1 MAVANKMSCKD
12 KDLHVTTKRQ
22 VETLTIST
30 PPLKIKVEARGDI
43 EDEDEDGGCTTPK
56 AEDRGDLILPECPPP
71 PPRKPKAVPLLH
83 KRKARVYLLDL
94 SDEIDSMFP
103 SNVLRDFMCGK
114 IKKIRTQSL

>member
-1 MAVANKMSCKD
+1 MSCKD

-30 PPLKIKVEARGDI
+30 PALKIKVEARGDI
-43 EDEDEDGGCTTPK
+43 EEEDGGCTTPK
-56 AEDRGDLILPECPPP
+56 AEDGGDLVLPKCPPP

-103 SNVLRDFMCGK
+103 SYVIRDFMCGK
-114 IKKIRTQSL
+114 IKKIRTQLL